1 MTDQTKLAVVEE
13 QVKELR
19 KAIDQMRKE
28 SQEFHTEMRVKMDHI
43 EKDSVRIVRLEEKM
57 KVVDKILWSV
67 IGVVI
72 ALSAQAIFDLFKTR
86 G

>member
-28 SQEFHTEMRVKMDHI
+28 SQEFHTEMRVRMDHI